1 MEIKFKNVK
10 IKNFF
15 SIGQAELT
23 LSDNGY
29 VFIKGINNFVEDNAR
44 ANGTGKCFGKGTK
57 VLMYDG
63 TEKNVEDI
71 KVNDIVMGWDF
82 TPRVVIETH
91 TGTSELFEIK
101 SSRGDSYRYVCNGE
115 HLLCLTNTCGE
126 HIRYKIGEK
135 LVMSVNDYVKSGCS
149 VKRYLNQ
156 TIPGLPCTFYQ
167 SPMQKMLIPPYILG
181 LWLGDGTSH
190 SSTITTMD
198 KEIVGSIENYAINN
212 DLHVNRA
219 HYNSGKAYTYNISA
233 NSSRAG
239 NQFWKAIRY
248 YDLEGNKHIPL
259 EYLTADIDSRF
270 QLLAG
275 LIDTD
280 GSVANNRW
288 YEITLKRNQLSYD
301 VVRLARSLGFRVLV
315 SIKNSYTHKGVKS
328 YYDRILISGNV
339 WEVPV
344 KLPRKQIQP
353 YHVQH
358 YKTLHPTVTSLGNG
372 EFYGFQITGDGQ
384 FLLSDYTI
392 VHNSSVMDSIIWNL
406 TGETSRG
413 TKDVVNKYSQGGTKV
428 ELEFDI
434 DNDHYKVTRCKED
447 SEFGTNLFIYKN
459 NENKSGKGIRD
470 TEKILQEYLPD
481 LNAQLLGSV
490 IILGQGLPQRF
501 TNNTPSGRKEVL
513 EKLSKSDF
521 MIADIKDRLSKRK
534 TQLQE
539 QLRMIEDSI
548 LSDNSKKSVLENNL
562 QKLKNDKA
570 LLEQTDINAIKQD
583 IIATQNHVV
592 EVMKSKEIF
601 ELQQSSLQEKVN
613 KALDDYTNFNKTLD
627 ATYNSEYAHLEE
639 NCKILDIK
647 NHLADLEFEKKQRE
661 VEMTRLES
669 IRDVCPTCGQKLPD
683 VHKVDT
689 TQLHKEYDE
698 FMVTYN
704 NIKNDYAE
712 TTEKLKQDALKLKES
727 LYKGLDELKAE
738 GQVLRKQLNE
748 SIDEVQKHNQELNN
762 SQLRLDKLKLNK
774 ENYEKQITS
783 IDKDLLICESDIK
796 DLNEKILYNNIE
808 KDSLNKHLEINT
820 KMTTIAT
827 RDFRGKLL
835 SNIIEFIEAQAKTYC
850 RDIFDTEEIE
860 FKLDGNNIYIGYLN
874 KSYEALSGGEKQ
886 KVDLI
891 VQFSIRDML
900 SQFLGFTS
908 NILVLDEVFDNLD
921 GFGCQKVIDLITNRF
936 NDVESIF
943 IISHHTELS
952 IPYDKEIVV
961 IKNEK
966 GISSIEC

>member
-1 MEIKFKNVK
+1 MEIKFRNVK

-15 SIGQAELT
+15 SIGDAELN

-29 VFIKGINNFVEDNAR
+29 VFIKGINNFTEDNAR
-44 ANGTGKCFGKGTK
+44 ANGVGKTA
-57 VLMYDG
+57 
-63 TEKNVEDI
+63 
-71 KVNDIVMGWDF
+71 
-82 TPRVVIETH
+82 
-91 TGTSELFEIK
+91 
-101 SSRGDSYRYVCNGE
+101 
-115 HLLCLTNTCGE
+115 LL
-126 HIRYKIGEK
+126 
-135 LVMSVNDYVKSGCS
+135 
-149 VKRYLNQ
+149 
-156 TIPGLPCTFYQ
+156 
-167 SPMQKMLIPPYILG
+167 
-181 LWLGDGTSH
+181 
-190 SSTITTMD
+190 
-198 KEIVGSIENYAINN
+198 
-212 DLHVNRA
+212 
-219 HYNSGKAYTYNISA
+219 
-233 NSSRAG
+233 
-239 NQFWKAIRY
+239 
-248 YDLEGNKHIPL
+248 
-259 EYLTADIDSRF
+259 
-270 QLLAG
+270 
-275 LIDTD
+275 
-280 GSVANNRW
+280 
-288 YEITLKRNQLSYD
+288 
-301 VVRLARSLGFRVLV
+301 
-315 SIKNSYTHKGVKS
+315 
-328 YYDRILISGNV
+328 
-339 WEVPV
+339 
-344 KLPRKQIQP
+344 
-353 YHVQH
+353 
-358 YKTLHPTVTSLGNG
+358 
-372 EFYGFQITGDGQ
+372 
-384 FLLSDYTI
+384 
-392 VHNSSVMDSIIWNL
+392 DSIIWTL

-413 TKDVVNKYSQGGTKV
+413 TKDVVNKYAQGGTRV

-434 DNDHYKVTRCKED
+434 YSDHYKVMRCKED
-447 SEFGTNLFIYKN
+447 SDFGTNLFIYKN

-534 TQLQE
+534 IQLQE
-539 QLRMIEDSI
+539 QLRAVEDSI
-548 LSDNSKKSVLENNL
+548 LSDSSKKSVLENNL

-570 LLEQTDINAIKQD
+570 LLEQTDINTIEQD
-583 IIATQNHVV
+583 ITITQNHIIDI
-592 EVMKSKEIF
+592 MKSKEIF

-613 KALDDYTNFNKTLD
+613 KALDDYANFNKTLD
-627 ATYNSEYAHLEE
+627 DNYNSEYAHLEE

-661 VEMTRLES
+661 AEIARLES
-669 IRDVCPTCGQKLPD
+669 VKDVCPTCGQKLPD

-689 TQLHKEYDE
+689 THLHKEYDE
-698 FMVTYN
+698 FMITYN
-704 NIKNDYAE
+704 DIKNNYAE

-727 LYKGLDELKAE
+727 LYKGLDELKIE
-738 GQVLRKQLNE
+738 GQTLRKQLNE

-762 SQLRLDKLKLNK
+762 NQLKLDKLKLNK
-774 ENYEKQITS
+774 ENYEKQIQS
-783 IDKDLLICESDIK
+783 IYNDVLTCESDIK
-796 DLNEKILYNNIE
+796 NLNEKILYNNIE

-921 GFGCQKVIDLITNRF
+921 SYGCQKVIDLITNRF